1 MHKDTRAAL
10 AQSQLSL
17 LTQVCRP
24 TPCRATGTVSM
35 SSSAGNQ
42 GPGGVVGSPLSFQA
56 PSHLPFV
63 FPSSPALKTSLRRHQ
78 TCCISSASSRSLGCP
93 RYGRIC
99 SGAPESLW
107 VSPWMGLDT
116 AEGPSGA
123 VSSTGL
129 APSLPCWQFLNP
141 LQGCNN
147 SLSLQSPPNFLRASA
162 LAEHVK
168 PVVVI
173 PEEAPEDEEPENLI
187 EISTTST
194 TEPQVGA
201 WGWDGGQAVVS
212 WLSSALSVLPR
223 SPRICLSKPSGHPT
237 AFGMTGMGVTI
248 PAGVRGCCHGGPTCL
263 CVHRDAQIES
273 LKKELET
280 LRAEMEK
287 IKLEVKPDWG
297 AAGVEEWDGN
307 AEGMQQEWGP
317 GIQCCVLGA
326 LPVPERD
333 SYWDGGV

>member
-1 MHKDTRAAL
+1 M
-10 AQSQLSL
+10 
-17 LTQVCRP
+17 
-24 TPCRATGTVSM
+24 
-35 SSSAGNQ
+35 
-42 GPGGVVGSPLSFQA
+42 
-56 PSHLPFV
+56 
-63 FPSSPALKTSLRRHQ
+63 
-78 TCCISSASSRSLGCP
+78 
-93 RYGRIC
+93 
-99 SGAPESLW
+99 
-107 VSPWMGLDT
+107 
-116 AEGPSGA
+116 
-123 VSSTGL
+123 
-129 APSLPCWQFLNP
+129 
-141 LQGCNN
+141 
-147 SLSLQSPPNFLRASA
+147 SLQSPPNFLRASA